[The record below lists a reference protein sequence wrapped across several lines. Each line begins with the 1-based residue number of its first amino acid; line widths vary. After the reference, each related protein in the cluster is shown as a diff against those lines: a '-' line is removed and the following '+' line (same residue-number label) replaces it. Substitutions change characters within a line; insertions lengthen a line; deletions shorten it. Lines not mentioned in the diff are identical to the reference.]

1 MLKHA
6 PPNTAHSR
14 QREPL
19 QSTGW
24 KEKEAKAQQQ
34 RTCNIHRRLSEA
46 PGPGEWDIALKGTVG
61 PLLLKAVIIRA
72 REVADLLTQEI
83 RQNEET
89 EKHLPNG
96 RTEPNHSK
104 RSKQNRYK

>member
-1 MLKHA
+1 MPHRTLPTVGKESLCSQLDGRKKK
-6 PPNTAHSR
+6 PRLNSR
-14 QREPL
+14 ERA
-19 QSTGW
+19 TYIGD
-24 KEKEAKAQQQ
+24 
-34 RTCNIHRRLSEA
+34 SEA